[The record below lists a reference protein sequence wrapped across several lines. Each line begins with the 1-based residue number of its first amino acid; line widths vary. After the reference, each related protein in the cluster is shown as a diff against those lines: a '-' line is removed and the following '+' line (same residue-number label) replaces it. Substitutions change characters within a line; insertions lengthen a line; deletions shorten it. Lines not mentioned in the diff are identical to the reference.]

1 MLLTLTVAA
10 VLGGPTVNFFTPIT
24 QAAQQQSSPDV
35 QKPDEQKAEAKE
47 PPTPPHTGLRA
58 LFANL
63 VEDVKH
69 LPSKQNALL
78 LGIGGGL
85 AAGAHPLDQT
95 FNVHLR
101 SHYDVVNAA
110 FAPGKY

>member
-1 MLLTLTVAA
+1 MLLTLTLAA

-24 QAAQQQSSPDV
+24 QAAQQQSSSGDQKPAADQKPPDV

-69 LPSKQNALL
+69 VPAKQNLYLAM
-78 LGIGGGL
+78 IGGGL
-85 AAGAHPLDQT
+85 AGAAHPFDQD
-95 FNVHLR
+95 FN
-101 SHYDVVNAA
+101 
-110 FAPGKY
+110 